1 MELFDRYRKVRTAIR
16 KCIGLLSESI
26 DDEYRQDLIKLDSK
40 LSLVLRH
47 KKLKNQV
54 AELEYYHHYFRRL
67 CSIFD
72 EEGDSREKREYVEK
86 RVRRYRTE
94 IKTLS
99 ATHPR
104 FKKVIKQLNEHWDG
118 LFQAY
123 EFGYIPRTNN
133 DMEKVVWNFRKI
145 WKRITGHTNVNNW
158 INHHGPFAI
167 YLLNFK
173 CESGKNPLESMGIE
187 IGNLATQM
195 GSVSQE
201 IRMKNLEKQKALRED
216 NKIRNTI
223 SLRGINAFLKNKVGN
238 MKEILKIGR

>member
-1 MELFDRYRKVRTAIR
+1 M
-16 KCIGLLSESI
+16 
-26 DDEYRQDLIKLDSK
+26 
-40 LSLVLRH
+40 
-47 KKLKNQV
+47 KNLV
-54 AELEYYHHYFRRL
+54 AELKYYHHYFRRL

-72 EEGDSREKREYVEK
+72 EEGGSREKREYVEK

-104 FKKVIKQLNEHWDG
+104 FKKVVKLLDKHCDG
-118 LFQAY
+118 LFHAY

-133 DMEKVVWNFRKI
+133 DMEKLIWIFRKI
-145 WKRITGHTNVNNW
+145 WKRITGYNNVNNW

-173 CESGKNPLESMGIE
+173 CEKGKNPLQTMGVKIE
-187 IGNLATQM
+187 NLATLM
-195 GSVSQE
+195 GSVSPE
-201 IRMKNLEKQKALRED
+201 IRKKNFEKQKALREE

-223 SLRGINAFLKNKVGN
+223 SLSGIKTFLKDNVDK
-238 MKEILKIGR
+238 MKGILKIGRE